1 MKCFSF
7 GIEKLNKTGEVQTE
21 MLRFDRLI
29 LAPDLYCSKS
39 EVFGMAW
46 TQSLGLI
53 EAPTPYRD
61 TFASKSQD
69 PTTTNHSRPTRYRFH
84 KGSQFWSQTMAQPS
98 TTRLELSQALLTL
111 RRAQSL
117 NVQVRASHVGMQDD
131 EACRAE
137 SFGFALSFGFGSV
150 NPGYMILWWWSDM
163 I

>member
-1 MKCFSF
+1 MLVTTNLGNSQIPRLVSWTPAKARFDSVIGQCLVAKLLGGSF

-46 TQSLGLI
+46 TQSLGLT

-69 PTTTNHSRPTRYRFH
+69 PTTTNHSRPTKYRFPKAPSFDPKQWPNH
-84 KGSQFWSQTMAQPS
+84 QPS
-98 TTRLELSQALLTL
+98 DLS
-111 RRAQSL
+111 
-117 NVQVRASHVGMQDD
+117 
-131 EACRAE
+131 
-137 SFGFALSFGFGSV
+137 
-150 NPGYMILWWWSDM
+150 
-163 I
+163 